1 MKKYSKETV
10 VGIFVVIGL
19 LCIGYM
25 TVKLGNVGF
34 LGENTYSLY
43 AKFNTVTGLRVGNPV
58 NMLGLEI
65 GRVEKFTIDQENQVV
80 KVQFKINKGIE
91 IFDDAIASIKT
102 EGLIGDKYVAIDPGG
117 GGDLLANGDTITD
130 TNSPTDIMD
139 LVSKCAFGDVG
150 GGGGDK
156 KQEEKKEKD

>member
-19 LCIGYM
+19 IAIGYM

-34 LGENTYSLY
+34 LGDSNYRLT
-43 AKFNTVTGLRVGNPV
+43 ARFNTVTGLRVGNPI

-65 GRVEKFTIDQENQVV
+65 GRVAKFTMDQENQQAIVLLE
-80 KVQFKINKGIE
+80 INKGIE

-102 EGLIGDKYVAIDPGG
+102 EGLIGDKYISIDAGG
-117 GGDLLANGDTITD
+117 GGDLLEDGDSITE
-130 TNSPTDIMD
+130 TESPTDIMD
-139 LVSKCAFGDVG
+139 LVSKYAFGDVG
-150 GGGGDK
+150 G
-156 KQEEKKEKD
+156 EEE

>member
-1 MKKYSKETV
+1 MKKYSKETM

-19 LCIGYM
+19 ACIGYM

-34 LGENTYSLY
+34 FGENTYSLY
-43 AKFNTVTGLRVGNPV
+43 AKFGTVTGLREGNPV

-65 GRVEKFTIDQENQVV
+65 GRVQKFTLDQENQQVLV
-80 KVQFKINKGIE
+80 EFKIDKGIE
-91 IFDDAIASIKT
+91 IYDDAIASVKT
-102 EGLIGDKYVAIDPGG
+102 EGLIGDKYVAVDPGG

-139 LVSKCAFGDVG
+139 LVSKYAFGDVG
-150 GGGGDK
+150 GG
-156 KQEEKKEKD
+156 EEKGE